1 MDYLIKKLEESLNES
16 LLKITISNPRRAE
29 DIKKYGVRPVLIRN
43 QLVFQVEG
51 HTKTQV
57 FHENLDKG
65 RTMTKLKEIL
75 PLYKQVLIRTGEE
88 EVTALINKRG
98 RASVKT
104 SAAKTSAPESAPK
117 TSAPPKIM
125 PGGGRSAAD
134 SREAGRGNVPD
145 LSRLLHNRPKHY
157 ILKEG
162 KPVPFL
168 QDLGVM
174 TAEGKIVRTRYDKF
188 RQINRFLEFI
198 EDVLPHLARGRE
210 ITILDFGC
218 GKSYLT
224 FAVYYYLRELKGYD
238 VRIIGLDLKKD
249 VIGHCSRLAEKY
261 DYEKLKFY
269 EGSIEE
275 FEGVSHVDMVIT
287 LHACDTA
294 TDYALYKAVRWGADV
309 ILSVPC
315 CQHELNKQLSGDRLR
330 SVTDYGILKE
340 RFAAMA
346 TDAIRG
352 GLLEGMGYETQILE
366 FIEMEHTPKNLLIRA
381 IRGKRPSD
389 EKWNRTLEFCE
400 SFGLKPTLKTLL
412 EEERG
417 R

>member
-1 MDYLIKKLEESLNES
+1 MNHLITKLEEGLNET
-16 LLKITISNPRRAE
+16 LLKITVSNPRKAE
-29 DIKKYGVRPVLIRN
+29 DVRKYSIRPVIIRN
-43 QLVFQVEG
+43 QLVFQIES

-57 FHENLDKG
+57 FHENLDKS
-65 RTMTKLKEIL
+65 RTIEKLKEIL
-75 PLYKQVLIRTGEE
+75 PLYKQVQMQTEKE
-88 EVTALINKRG
+88 EVTALINKKG
-98 RASVKT
+98 RASIKVSTK
-104 SAAKTSAPESAPK
+104 KP
-117 TSAPPKIM
+117 APPKIM
-125 PGGGRSAAD
+125 PGSGRVAVD
-134 SREAGRGNVPD
+134 SRETDKKRVSD
-145 LSRLLHNRPKHY
+145 VSRLLHNRPKHY
-157 ILKEG
+157 ILEEG

-198 EDVLPHLARGRE
+198 EDVLPYLDRHRE

-249 VIGHCSRLAEKY
+249 VIKKCSRLAEKY
-261 DYEKLKFY
+261 GYEKLNFY

-315 CQHELNKQLSGDRLR
+315 CQHELNKQISGDRLR
-330 SVTDYGILKE
+330 PITDYGILKE

-366 FIEMEHTPKNLLIRA
+366 FIAMEHTPKNLLIRA
-381 IRGKRPSD
+381 IKGTHPSS
-389 EKWNRTLEFCE
+389 EKWDRTLEFCE

-412 EEERG
+412 EKERG